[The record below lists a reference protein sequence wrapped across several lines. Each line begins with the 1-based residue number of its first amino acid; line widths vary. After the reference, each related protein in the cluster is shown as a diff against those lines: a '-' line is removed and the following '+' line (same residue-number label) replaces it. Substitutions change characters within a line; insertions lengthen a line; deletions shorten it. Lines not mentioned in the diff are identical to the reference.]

1 MIQLKYENEK
11 VYDVAR
17 NIQIYSTMEMTSS
30 NYASSAD
37 FTDFFLSLKLK
48 SNTIIAFPQDIL
60 DCFHRTIFLCGS
72 IISAYVNII
81 VQNIQRINQI
91 NLSNYMEM
99 MMNRTIKLDENT
111 KKEIKIL
118 FDKVDIE
125 LSKPDNAVDM
135 NYVNSLFSAIR
146 KLDGNSF
153 ELTEEEIKRDLQKI
167 YQKAALIS

>member
-1 MIQLKYENEK
+1 
-11 VYDVAR
+11 
-17 NIQIYSTMEMTSS
+17 
-30 NYASSAD
+30 
-37 FTDFFLSLKLK
+37 
-48 SNTIIAFPQDIL
+48 
-60 DCFHRTIFLCGS
+60 
-72 IISAYVNII
+72 
-81 VQNIQRINQI
+81 
-91 NLSNYMEM
+91 MEM
-99 MMNRTIKLDENT
+99 MKNRTIELDENI
-111 KKEIKIL
+111 KEKIL

>member
-1 MIQLKYENEK
+1 MK
-11 VYDVAR
+11 
-17 NIQIYSTMEMTSS
+17 
-30 NYASSAD
+30 
-37 FTDFFLSLKLK
+37 
-48 SNTIIAFPQDIL
+48 
-60 DCFHRTIFLCGS
+60 
-72 IISAYVNII
+72 
-81 VQNIQRINQI
+81 
-91 NLSNYMEM
+91 
-99 MMNRTIKLDENT
+99 NRTIELDENI
-111 KKEIKIL
+111 KEKIL